1 MELYREER
9 KVKGKGERGEE
20 EVGEEEEKEG
30 KGLRE
35 RDTRNGGH
43 YSIGKLNF
51 ITKVQRISKEIRKRM
66 YQRQETR
73 VFWLNY
79 PVTLLENWLELFNIN
94 QVRLGTLLDTET
106 IQLRGRN
113 SV

>member
-35 RDTRNGGH
+35 R
-43 YSIGKLNF
+43 
-51 ITKVQRISKEIRKRM
+51 EI
-66 YQRQETR
+66 QE
-73 VFWLNY
+73 W
-79 PVTLLENWLELFNIN
+79 
-94 QVRLGTLLDTET
+94 GT
-106 IQLRGRN
+106 I
-113 SV
+113 